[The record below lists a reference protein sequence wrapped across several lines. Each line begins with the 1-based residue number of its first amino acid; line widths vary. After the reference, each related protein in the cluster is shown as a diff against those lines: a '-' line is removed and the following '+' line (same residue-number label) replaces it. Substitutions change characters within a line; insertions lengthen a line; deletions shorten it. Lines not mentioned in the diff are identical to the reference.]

1 MLDTTIAVIYYTC
14 TGYKKRKYMASET
27 IVQQAHD
34 AGVRLV
40 RFLYCDNGA
49 TIRGK
54 ATALSGLGARLSDG
68 IGLTVAMM
76 AMNSLDQLQP
86 VVGMGPVGEIRLV
99 PDPDSFVILPYAPGS
114 AAMLCDM
121 LTGDRTA
128 WGACPRSFL
137 KRMCARA
144 AARGWQLQAAF
155 EAEFSLARR
164 DEHGTYTP
172 FDTTL
177 CFSSIAMTEAAPFAT
192 ALTAALEAQGL
203 IVEQYYPELGHGQH
217 EISIHHAG
225 ALAAADNHIKL
236 RETIRGVALEYGL
249 YASLAPKPFADQAG
263 NGAHIHFSL
272 WDSGNRNVFYD
283 RAAPDGLSDIG
294 RQFAA
299 GVLEHLPALV
309 ALTCPSVNSY
319 QRLQPQS
326 WSSAYT
332 AWGHDNREA
341 AVRVASPFW
350 SDVEGSTNLEF
361 KAADSSCNPYIA
373 LGGLLAAGLDGIERG
388 LGLPEP
394 TEADPAS
401 LSDAERAAR
410 GIMRLP
416 ASLDAALDNLERDP
430 VLLPALGDLLGRS
443 YLAVRRSEARAY
455 AALDEAAQFKRHFY
469 IY

>member
-1 MLDTTIAVIYYTC
+1 MTP
-14 TGYKKRKYMASET
+14 ET
-27 IVQQAHD
+27 IVQQAD
-34 AGVRLV
+34 AAGVRLV

-54 ATALSGLGARLSDG
+54 TTAPSGLGGRLSDG

-86 VVGMGPVGEIRLV
+86 VEGMGPVGEIRLV
-99 PDPDSFVILPYAPGS
+99 PDLESFAILPYAPHS
-114 AAMLCDM
+114 AAMSCDM
-121 LTGDRTA
+121 LMSDRTP

-137 KRMCARA
+137 KRMRERA
-144 AARGWQLQAAF
+144 AARGWQMQASF

-164 DEHGTYTP
+164 NPDEGSGDDQGAFVP
-172 FDTTL
+172 FDETL

-192 ALTAALEAQGL
+192 ALVAALEAQGL
-203 IVEQYYPELGHGQH
+203 TVEQYYPELGHGQH
-217 EISIHHAG
+217 EISIRHSEV
-225 ALAAADNHIKL
+225 LRAADNHIKL

-249 YASLAPKPFADQAG
+249 YASLAPKPFPDQIG

-272 WDSGNRNVFYD
+272 WDGDGRNLFYE
-283 RAAPDGLSDIG
+283 RSAPDGLAPIG
-294 RQFAA
+294 RQFIA

-309 ALTCPSVNSY
+309 GLTCPSFNSY
-319 QRLQPQS
+319 KRLQPQS

-350 SDVEGSTNLEF
+350 SDVEGSTNLEL

-388 LGLPEP
+388 LDPRES

-401 LSDAERAAR
+401 LSEDERRAR
-410 GIMRLP
+410 GIRRLP
-416 ASLDAALDNLERDP
+416 ASLGEALDNLAADA
-430 VLLPALGDLLGRS
+430 VLMEALGDLLGRS
-443 YLAVRRSEARAY
+443 YLAVRRSEAAAY
-455 AALDEAAQFKRHFY
+455 AAMDDAAQFRGHFY
-469 IY
+469 KY